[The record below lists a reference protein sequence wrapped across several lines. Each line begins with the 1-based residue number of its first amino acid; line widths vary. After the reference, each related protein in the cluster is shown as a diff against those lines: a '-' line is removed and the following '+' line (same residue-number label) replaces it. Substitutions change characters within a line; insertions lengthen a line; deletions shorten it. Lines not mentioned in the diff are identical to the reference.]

1 VTTRSIGTHG
11 IIGHS
16 ERKENGELRARAA
29 LWLCAV
35 AAVCA
40 GCGGSDSPA
49 GVEGD
54 DPLAASDT
62 DDGSGTAAAPE
73 DGPSALALRIARDGG
88 DADALRGGRLYDNFY
103 SENPAVGFAP
113 EVEGGPF
120 GDGTLPDSGGEVV
133 ANDVGHGYRLKNFF
147 GWDLRGADGIY
158 GPGYQDKAYVARYN
172 LLGGG
177 AGREDVARLI
187 VDGAPGVP
195 AYGQVLPEADLAD
208 IVAFVMAVREHE
220 LPRPDDIW
228 QLDADA
234 PSGYV
239 LAAGASI
246 DDGQSAIGAS
256 CAGCHGA
263 DGTNILFDDGEFSL
277 GTLARASGYEVWFK
291 IVAGNP
297 GSPMLSQLPRGEP
310 VAQAKMVLDVLAAL
324 CDQTAFPPGGASEP
338 DVPAGDPRCG
348 RYLR

>member
-1 VTTRSIGTHG
+1 VNTRFIDEDG
-11 IIGHS
+11 IIRLFWQRPSGKRS
-16 ERKENGELRARAA
+16 AA
-29 LWLCAV
+29 AVWLVAV
-35 AAVCA
+35 AALCA
-40 GCGGSDSPA
+40 GCGGS
-49 GVEGD
+49 GD
-54 DPLAASDT
+54 DPVSATDT
-62 DDGSGTAAAPE
+62 DEPAGSGASSRPE
-73 DGPSALALRIARDGG
+73 NGLSELARRVAGDDASADV
-88 DADALRGGRLYDNFY
+88 LRGGRLYDNFY
-103 SENPAVGFAP
+103 SENPAAGFEP
-113 EVEGGPF
+113 EVEGGPL
-120 GDGTLPDSGGEVV
+120 GDGTLPDSRGEVV
-133 ANDVGHGYRLKNFF
+133 TNDLGHGYRLKNFF

-158 GPGYQDKAYVARYN
+158 GPAYQNKAYVAPYN

-208 IVAFVMAVREHE
+208 IVAFVMAVRAHE

-228 QLDADA
+228 QLDGEA

-246 DDGQSAIGAS
+246 DDGRSAIDAS
-256 CAGCHGA
+256 CGGCHGA
-263 DGTNILFDDGEFSL
+263 DGTDILFDDGEFSL

-297 GSPMLSQLPRGEP
+297 GSPMGSQLPPDEP
-310 VAQAKMVLDVLAAL
+310 GTVQAKMVLDVLAAL
-324 CDQTAFPPGGASEP
+324 CDPTAFPSGRATEP

-348 RYLR
+348 GYLR